1 MKRHKE
7 DQFLRWAKCRGIVLD
22 PRYPE
27 SAVLSFDPPAVED
40 RFWEVPPEPE
50 RRPYFISSLLDLAG
64 DWESCFC
71 WRHLG
76 SWPKVPD
83 PGRLNDRIEHQILS
97 GIGLAI
103 GSADVVEFRRNEID
117 RLITLLFSTT
127 IFGWSVGE
135 DLYVVPDHARQ
146 IIQTD
151 HHEVIHVSCRSAV
164 DMERF
169 IAGMKGIGFDLPEEI
184 PDATFKTPKWME
196 KD

>member
-7 DQFLRWAKCRGIVLD
+7 DQFLHWAKRKGIVLD

-27 SAVLSFDPPAVED
+27 SAVLSFDPPTDED
-40 RFWEVPPEPE
+40 RFWQVPPEPE
-50 RRPYFISSLLDLAG
+50 RRPHFIASLLDLSGG
-64 DWESCFC
+64 DSYFC

-76 SWPKVPD
+76 SWPETPD

-103 GSADVVEFRRNEID
+103 GSADLVEFRREEID
-117 RLITLLFSTT
+117 RLITLVFSTT

-135 DLYVVPDHARQ
+135 DLYVIPDHARQ
-146 IIQTD
+146 ILQTD
-151 HHEVIHVSCRSAV
+151 HHGVIHVSCRLAE
-164 DMERF
+164 DMGRF
-169 IAGMKGIGFDLPEEI
+169 VAGMKSKGFDLPEAL

-196 KD
+196 